1 MTGGEALA
9 MLETLALGALGAT
22 ALGLLHV
29 PAGPLVGAMVVVAA
43 ATLAGRKTALPG
55 GLQVVLFMVVGA
67 SVGASATP
75 EAVRSIASWP
85 ASLGIL
91 LAATLLMYGAGYW
104 VFRRFGGCDG
114 ITAFFA
120 AAPGALS
127 AVVVLA
133 ESEGAVM
140 SKVAAAQALRVA
152 AITAASPLLLTTFHL
167 HVSAPAASTAH
178 HGALAWA
185 ALLVAAIAGWLV
197 AGRLKWPSPAFL
209 GPMAASAIVHGAGWL
224 HLAPPRP
231 LVVVAGA
238 GLGCLVG
245 TRFRGVH
252 LGRLLNFF
260 PAAIGSFLAMGVIGG
275 FAGWLAGT
283 ISGVGPVA
291 GMLAFAPGAMDVLIA
306 IALASSQSPVYVAA
320 HHTAR
325 LLGVLATLPW
335 LRPRRG
341 AEANDGAPS

>member
-1 MTGGEALA
+1 MTGGEARA
-9 MLETLALGALGAT
+9 MLETLMLGALGA
-22 ALGLLHV
+22 AAMGLLHI

-43 ATLAGRKTALPG
+43 ATLAGRPTALPA

-75 EAVRSIASWP
+75 EAMRSIASWP

-91 LAATLLMYGAGYW
+91 LAATLLMYGGGYW
-104 VFRRFGGCDG
+104 MFRRFGGCDG

-152 AITAASPLLLTTFHL
+152 AITAASPLLLATFHL
-167 HVSAPAASTAH
+167 HASTSLASPGH
-178 HGALAWA
+178 HGVLAWA
-185 ALLVAAIAGWLV
+185 ALVGAALAGWVAAE
-197 AGRLKWPSPAFL
+197 RLRWPSPAFL
-209 GPMAASAIVHGAGWL
+209 GPMAASALVHGAGWL

-245 TRFRGVH
+245 TRFRGVD
-252 LGRLLNFF
+252 LGRLLSFF
-260 PAAIGSFLAMGVIGG
+260 PAAIASFVAMGAIGL
-275 FAGWLAGT
+275 FAGWFAGV

-306 IALASSQSPVYVAA
+306 IALASGQSPVYVAA

-341 AEANDGAPS
+341 DADEGAPS

>member
-1 MTGGEALA
+1 MFG
-9 MLETLALGALGAT
+9 TLALGALGAT
-22 ALGLLHV
+22 ALGLLGV
-29 PAGPLVGAMVVVAA
+29 PAGPLVGAMVTVAA
-43 ATLAGRKTALPG
+43 ATLAGRKTALPAW
-55 GLQVVLFMVVGA
+55 LQVALFMVVGT

-75 EAVRSIASWP
+75 EALRSIASWP
-85 ASLGIL
+85 ASLGVL
-91 LAATLLMYGAGYW
+91 LVATLAMYGAGYW

-152 AITAASPLLLTTFHL
+152 AITAASPILLATFHL
-167 HVSAPAASTAH
+167 HVSAMTTSFGH
-178 HGALAWA
+178 HGIAAWA
-185 ALLVAAIAGWLV
+185 TLFAGAAAGWVL
-197 AGRLKWPSPAFL
+197 AERFRWPSPAFL
-209 GPMAASAIVHGAGWL
+209 GPMAVSALLHGTGWL

-231 LVVVAGA
+231 VVVIAGA

-260 PAAIGSFLAMGVIGG
+260 PAAIGSFLVMGAIGVV
-275 FAGWLAGT
+275 AGGMAGRM
-283 ISGVGPVA
+283 SGVGPVA
-291 GMLAFAPGAMDVLIA
+291 GMLAFFPGAMDVLIA
-306 IALASSQSPVYVAA
+306 IALSSGQAPVYVAA

-325 LLGVLATLPW
+325 LLGVLAALP
-335 LRPRRG
+335 LFRPRRTD
-341 AEANDGAPS
+341 EADEPAAG

>member
-1 MTGGEALA
+1 
-9 MLETLALGALGAT
+9 MLETLTLGAVGAGALGI
-22 ALGLLHV
+22 LHV
-29 PAGPLVGAMVVVAA
+29 PAGPLVGAMVTVAA
-43 ATLAGRKTALPG
+43 ATLAGRKTALPPW
-55 GLQVVLFMVVGA
+55 LQILLFMVVGT

-75 EAVRSIASWP
+75 EALRSIAGWP
-85 ASLGIL
+85 ASLGVL
-91 LAATLLMYGAGYW
+91 LAATLVMYGAGYW
-104 VFRRFGGCDG
+104 VFRRFGGCDP

-152 AITAASPLLLTTFHL
+152 AITAASPLLLATFHL
-167 HVSAPAASTAH
+167 HVSMAATSVGQ
-178 HGALAWA
+178 HGLWAWA
-185 ALLVAAIAGWLV
+185 VLVLGAAAGWKL
-197 AGRLKWPSPAFL
+197 ADRLRWPSPAFL
-209 GPMAASAIVHGAGWL
+209 GPMAISALLHGAGWL

-231 LVVVAGA
+231 VVVLAGA
-238 GLGCLVG
+238 GVGCLVG

-252 LGRLLNFF
+252 VGRLLSFF
-260 PAAIGSFLAMGVIGG
+260 PAAVGSFVVMGAIGL
-275 FAGWLAGT
+275 FAGWAAGNM
-283 ISGVGPVA
+283 SGVGPVA

-306 IALASSQSPVYVAA
+306 IALSSGQAPVYVAA

-335 LRPRRG
+335 LRPRRN
-341 AEANDGAPS
+341 AEADAPSLG